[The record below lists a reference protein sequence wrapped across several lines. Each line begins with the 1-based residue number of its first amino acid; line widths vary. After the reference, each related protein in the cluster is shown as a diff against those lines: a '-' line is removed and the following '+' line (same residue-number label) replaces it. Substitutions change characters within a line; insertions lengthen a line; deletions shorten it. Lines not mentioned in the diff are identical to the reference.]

1 MLNIICYSDP
11 AELTFF
17 DGTEIV
23 NETDLLSLRC
33 DFQGRP
39 LPNVKWFRYTQ
50 GEVELFN
57 ASRINIL
64 NVMIKIEELTTRVL
78 SFLNISSI
86 KGEEAGIYRCAGD
99 NGVPNYIEA
108 VQYYDFNVTVQGNSI
123 LYIYDHSI

>member
-1 MLNIICYSDP
+1 MQYILNIICYSDP

-17 DGTEIV
+17 DGIEIV

-39 LPNVKWFRYTQ
+39 LPNVRWFRYTQ
-50 GEVELFN
+50 TEVELVN
-57 ASRINIL
+57 ASQINIL
-64 NVMIKIEELTTRVL
+64 SVVLKIEELPTQVL

-86 KGEEAGIYRCAGD
+86 KGEEAGIYRCVGD

-123 LYIYDHSI
+123 LYT